1 MHLQTLM
8 MKMFQEALVS
18 DLESESSAY
27 ERNYAKYRK
36 ALETVIHLE
45 QEMNESIDKA
55 GYATGGEAGHYF
67 YRAVK
72 VAKEA
77 LDDGK

>member
-1 MHLQTLM
+1 MEEAEMTSA
-8 MKMFQEALVS
+8 EAL
-18 DLESESSAY
+18 DKIE
-27 ERNYAKYRK
+27 KYK
-36 ALETVIHLE
+36 AVLTAVVQLE
-45 QEMNESIDKA
+45 QEMNESISKS

-77 LDDGK
+77 LKS